1 MKNDITKETS
11 VLKNIADALTLTN
24 ELILKNSHF
33 SQLNISSLKDNLDL
47 EPLMDKIKTIKSE
60 TSHGFIDDDMS
71 NILNMELKDDNDLK
85 VIKSLLETN
94 LKTCLS
100 YIESFLY
107 EDKEKNDLFPVFELQ
122 TIYEMYLPVGSY
134 NALNDYDKIQ
144 TKYEFSKKINKIP
157 GFELTE
163 YYLEDEQDKIMF
175 TIEKGYD
182 FDDIVK
188 QVINEINVVRNAYE
202 QKNLDTNSLSK

>member
-11 VLKNIADALTLTN
+11 VLKNIADAIKLTN
-24 ELILKNSHF
+24 ELISKNLYF

-47 EPLMDKIKTIKSE
+47 EPLMNKIKTIKSE

-71 NILNMELKDDNDLK
+71 NILNMSLKNEQDLK
-85 VIKSLLETN
+85 TIKSTLETN
-94 LKTCLS
+94 FKTCLS

-107 EDKEKNDLFPVFELQ
+107 EDKEKNDLFPVFEIQ
-122 TIYEMYLPVGSY
+122 TIYEMYLPEGSY
-134 NALNDYDKIQ
+134 EALNDYDKVK

-163 YYLEDEQDKIMF
+163 YYLEDGQDKIMF
-175 TIEKGYD
+175 TIEAGMD
-182 FDDIVK
+182 FDNIVE
-188 QVINEINVVRNAYE
+188 QVIAEINIIRNTYE
-202 QKNLDTNSLSK
+202 QEKVNSNSL